1 MLYNS
6 AIITMDPVGTCLSLY
21 ILRRLR
27 TAGLT
32 TTHSTGAES
41 KVNLLSCN
49 LQLHF
54 LRSPKRNKV
63 IYKEKENALA
73 QWNTR
78 WTYIDFKILMQ
89 ISVNV
94 CANVCKCVQ
103 MGVML

>member
-1 MLYNS
+1 
-6 AIITMDPVGTCLSLY
+6 MDPVGTCLSLY

-41 KVNLLSCN
+41 EVNLLSCN

-54 LRSPKRNKV
+54 LQSPKRNKV

-78 WTYIDFKILMQ
+78 WTEIDFKILMQ
-89 ISVNV
+89 YK
-94 CANVCKCVQ
+94 CKCVCKCVQ
-103 MGVML
+103 MCSISVDLGVNVCKWV